1 MLVHT
6 NKTELFISKANK
18 IHKNRYDYSKVNY
31 INAKTKITII
41 CREHG
46 DFKQTPSNHLS
57 NYNCQKCAKNFQ
69 LDTVSFIEKAK
80 SIHNDK
86 YDYSK
91 VNYINADTQIIII
104 CREHGEFTQIPDF
117 HINRKCGCPKC
128 SNNVKLHISE
138 FINKSEKIHGN
149 KYDYSKV
156 EYVNNYT
163 SIIIICKKHGEFS
176 QIPFVHLLKH
186 GCPNCINKTEYKF
199 YEKIKE
205 IYPTIKRQY
214 KVEWCKNKQC
224 LPFDF
229 AIEELKIIIELD
241 GEQHFTQV
249 SNWTSPETQI
259 EKDKFK
265 TDCANQ
271 NGFSV
276 IRLLQDD
283 VSKDKFDWLNEIQ
296 IRVSKIISTQKI
308 QNIFIC
314 KNNEYELLPYQ
325 ETI

>member
-1 MLVHT
+1 MILHT
-6 NKTELFISKANK
+6 DKTELFISKANK
-18 IHKNRYDYSKVNY
+18 IHKNKYDYSKVNY
-31 INAKTKITII
+31 INAKTKVTII
-41 CREHG
+41 CSEHG
-46 DFKQTPSNHLS
+46 EFQQTPSNHLS

-69 LDTVSFIEKAK
+69 LDTDSFIEKAK
-80 SIHNDK
+80 VIHNDK

-91 VNYINADTQIIII
+91 VKYVNTDTQIIII
-104 CREHGEFTQIPDF
+104 CREHGEFIQIPDF

-128 SNNVKLHISE
+128 SNNVKLNILE
-138 FINKSEKIHGN
+138 FIEKAEKIHGN

-163 SIIIICKKHGEFS
+163 SVIIICKKHGEFL
-176 QIPFVHLLKH
+176 QKPFVHLLQH
-186 GCPNCINKTEYKF
+186 GCPSCINKTEYKF

-205 IYPTIKRQY
+205 FYPTIKRQY
-214 KVEWCKNKQC
+214 KVEWCKNKQR

-259 EKDKFK
+259 EKDKYK
-265 TDCANQ
+265 TVCANQ

-283 VSKDKFDWLNEIQ
+283 VSNDKFDWFNEIQ
-296 IRVSKIISTQKI
+296 LSISKIITTQKI
-308 QNIFIC
+308 HNIYIC
-314 KNNEYELLPYQ
+314 KNNEYMFHNF
-325 ETI
+325 

>member
-1 MLVHT
+1 MLEESQ
-6 NKTELFISKANK
+6 NKTELFIAKANK
-18 IHKNRYDYSKVNY
+18 IHKNRYNYSKVNY

-46 DFKQTPSNHLS
+46 EFYQTPSNHLS
-57 NYNCQKCAKNFQ
+57 NFNCQKCAKNFK
-69 LDTVSFIEKAK
+69 LDTDSFIEKAK
-80 SIHNDK
+80 SIHKNK

-91 VNYINADTQIIII
+91 VNYINTDTQIIII
-104 CREHGEFTQIPDF
+104 CKEHGEFTQIPDF

-128 SNNVKLHISE
+128 SNNVKLDISE
-138 FINKSEKIHGN
+138 FIEKATKIHGN

-156 EYVNNYT
+156 IYLNNYT
-163 SIIIICKKHGEFS
+163 SIIIICKKHGEFL
-176 QIPFVHLLKH
+176 QKPFVHLLSH
-186 GCPNCINKTEYKF
+186 GCPSCINKTEYKF

-205 IYPTIKRQY
+205 FYPTIKRQY
-214 KVEWCKNKQC
+214 KVEWCKNKFC
-224 LPFDF
+224 LPYDF
-229 AIEELKIIIELD
+229 AIEELKIIVELD

-271 NGFSV
+271 NNYSV

-283 VSKDKFDWLNEIQ
+283 VSKDKFDWLTEIQ
-296 IRVSKIISTQKI
+296 LSVSKIINEQKI
-308 QNIFIC
+308 QNVFIC
-314 KNNEYELLPYQ
+314 KNNEYELL
-325 ETI
+325 

>member
-1 MLVHT
+1 MILHT
-6 NKTELFISKANK
+6 DKTQLFISKANK

-31 INAKTKITII
+31 INAKTKVTII
-41 CREHG
+41 CSEHG
-46 DFKQTPSNHLS
+46 EFQQTPSNHLS

-69 LDTVSFIEKAK
+69 LDTNSYIEKAK
-80 SIHNDK
+80 VIHNDK

-91 VNYINADTQIIII
+91 VEYVNTDTQIIII
-104 CREHGEFTQIPDF
+104 CREHGEFIQIPDF

-128 SNNVKLHISE
+128 SNNVKLNILE
-138 FINKSEKIHGN
+138 FIEKAEKIHGN

-163 SIIIICKKHGEFS
+163 SVIIICKKHGEFL
-176 QIPFVHLLKH
+176 QKPFVHLLQH
-186 GCPNCINKTEYKF
+186 GCPSCINKTEYKF

-214 KVEWCKNKQC
+214 KVEWCKNKQR

-259 EKDKFK
+259 ENDKYK

-283 VSKDKFDWLNEIQ
+283 VYNDKFDWFNEIQ
-296 IRVSKIISTQKI
+296 KSVSKIITTQKI
-308 QNIFIC
+308 HNIYIC
-314 KNNEYELLPYQ
+314 KNNEYSFHNF
-325 ETI
+325 